1 MASFNR
7 RESAEWAQGVEAAA
21 DKLQVSVDKALADGA
36 ARGFPAPPGETLG
49 LILAMGQETKEQL
62 VQVNGK
68 IYDERRAILF
78 SEEEFALKV
87 LVKVATL
94 GMELYRE
101 ELFNALSLEQA
112 EVQARVQRGQADI
125 KRLNSETEARQG
137 AIIRDHAAAQ
147 EQIAVLKEQLVAA
160 QAATLPYETLL
171 VKAQLVAAE
180 KKLEIIGS
188 IYQVVAAEQL
198 ELVAENRRRAALQD
212 LLAAQQV
219 LVAIKRE
226 MVPFYVEKAQ
236 AEEDLAAAIIQEIPI
251 KEALERLGY
260 DRLDL
265 KTASEYVGHLERDAQ
280 EQVEL
285 ARAALTRAT
294 VVTRFLQTQS
304 RELLLEHT
312 NKVQKEILAKKL
324 ALEKEE
330 TKYQLDTR
338 LSREAI
344 LVNDS
349 VQLKTRDIA
358 NLNAELACLIQN
370 LGARGGDEA
379 SKVAASGNTT
389 AFHHVVTDFSRHIRS
404 GSVS

>member
-1 MASFNR
+1 MSFNR
-7 RESAEWAQGVEAAA
+7 RESGEWAQGVEAAA

-62 VQVNGK
+62 VQGNGK
-68 IYDERRAILF
+68 IYDARRAVLF
-78 SEEEFALKV
+78 SEDEFAMKV
-87 LVKVATL
+87 VVKLATL

-112 EVQARVQRGQADI
+112 EVQALMQRGQADI
-125 KRLNSETEARQG
+125 RRLNAETEARQG

-147 EQIAVLKEQLVAA
+147 EQIASLKEQLVAA

-171 VKAQLVAAE
+171 VKAQLAAAE
-180 KKLEIIGS
+180 KKLEIIDS

-198 ELVAENRRRAALQD
+198 ELVAEQRRLAALQD

-226 MVPFYVEKAQ
+226 MVPFYVEKAH
-236 AEEDLAAAIIQEIPI
+236 AEEDLAAAITQEIPI
-251 KEALERLGY
+251 KEALIRLGY
-260 DRLDL
+260 DQLDL
-265 KTASEYVGHLERDAQ
+265 KTAGEYVGHLERDAQ

-294 VVTRFLQTQS
+294 VTTRFLQTQS
-304 RELLLEHT
+304 REFLLAYT
-312 NKVQKEILAKKL
+312 NKIQKEILAKKL
-324 ALEKEE
+324 DLEKEE

-338 LSREAI
+338 LSRETI
-344 LVNDS
+344 LVKDS
-349 VQLKTRDIA
+349 VQLKTREIA
-358 NLNAELACLIQN
+358 NLNAELASLIQN
-370 LGARGGDEA
+370 IGSRGGDEA
-379 SKVAASGNTT
+379 GKVSASGNTS
-389 AFHHVVTDFSRHIRS
+389 AFHRVNTEFFRTIRS
-404 GSVS
+404 GSIA